1 MSGKKCISKL
11 ILISFS
17 FCLSQLAQ
25 DICWNSLF
33 PLNYLQNR
41 KMMSDFLPFSRP
53 SMGDAEL
60 AALREVLQSGW
71 ITTGPKNY
79 ALEEAFCTLTGNRH
93 AIAVSSATGGMH
105 VTLMAL
111 GIGAG
116 DEVITPSQTWV
127 STLNMIC
134 LLGATPVMIDVDPD
148 TLMITPEAV
157 AAAIT
162 PRTKAIIP
170 VHYAGAPADID
181 AIRAIG
187 ERHAIPVIEDAAHAA
202 GAYYKGR
209 HVGWRGT
216 AIFSFHAIKNM
227 TCAEGGLV
235 VTDDD
240 ELAARIRS
248 LKFHGLGVDTWD
260 RQTQGR
266 APQAEV
272 ITPGFKYNLA
282 DINAA
287 LALVQLEKLAHAN
300 QRRGE
305 IAQRYLDELAD
316 TPFRPLTAPSWAHQ
330 HAWHLFIIRVDET
343 ACGISRDVLMEKL
356 KTMGIGTGLH
366 FRAAHTQKY
375 YRERFPDVSLPH
387 TEWNSARICSLP
399 LFPDM
404 TDDDVTRVISALRQ
418 LSGC

>member
-1 MSGKKCISKL
+1 MSE
-11 ILISFS
+11 
-17 FCLSQLAQ
+17 
-25 DICWNSLF
+25 
-33 PLNYLQNR
+33 
-41 KMMSDFLPFSRP
+41 FLPFSRP

-71 ITTGPKNY
+71 ITTGPKNQ
-79 ALEEAFCTLTGNRH
+79 ALEEAFCALTGNRH
-93 AIAVSSATGGMH
+93 AVVVSSATGGMH

-111 GIGAG
+111 GIGPG

-134 LLGATPVMIDVDPD
+134 LLGATPVMIDVDRD
-148 TLMITPEAV
+148 NLMITPEAV
-157 AAAIT
+157 EAAIT
-162 PRTKAIIP
+162 PQTKAIIP

-181 AIRAIG
+181 AIRAVAARYG
-187 ERHAIPVIEDAAHAA
+187 IPVIEDAAHAA
-202 GAYYKGR
+202 GTYYKGR
-209 HVGWRGT
+209 HVGERGC

-227 TCAEGGLV
+227 TCAEGGLI

-240 ELAARIRS
+240 QLAARIRS
-248 LKFHGLGVDTWD
+248 LKFHGLGVDAYD
-260 RQTQGR
+260 RQTHGR

-272 ITPGFKYNLA
+272 ISPGFKYNLA

-287 LALVQLEKLAHAN
+287 LALVQLDKLAHAN
-300 QRRGE
+300 QRRTE
-305 IAQRYLDELAD
+305 IAQRYLRELAD
-316 TPFRPLTAPSWAHQ
+316 TPFKPLKVPAWQHQ

-343 ACGISRDVLMEKL
+343 TCGIGRDALMEQL
-356 KTMGIGTGLH
+356 KAMGIGTGLH

-375 YRERFPDVSLPH
+375 YRERFPTLSLPN

-404 TDDDVTRVISALRQ
+404 TDDDVTRVISALHQ

>member
-1 MSGKKCISKL
+1 
-11 ILISFS
+11 
-17 FCLSQLAQ
+17 
-25 DICWNSLF
+25 
-33 PLNYLQNR
+33 
-41 KMMSDFLPFSRP
+41 MSDFLPFSRP

-60 AALREVLQSGW
+60 AALRKVLQSGW
-71 ITTGPKNY
+71 ITTGPKNQ
-79 ALEEAFCTLTGNRH
+79 ALEEAFCALTGNRH

-111 GIGAG
+111 GISAG

-148 TLMITPEAV
+148 NLMITPEAV
-157 AAAIT
+157 EAAIT
-162 PRTKAIIP
+162 PRTKAIVP
-170 VHYAGAPADID
+170 VHYAGAPVDID
-181 AIRAIG
+181 AIRAIA

-202 GAYYKGR
+202 GTYYKGR

-227 TCAEGGLV
+227 TCAEGRLV

-248 LKFHGLGVDTWD
+248 LKFHGLGVDAYD
-260 RQTQGR
+260 RQTLGR

-272 ITPGFKYNLA
+272 ISPGFKYNLA

-287 LALVQLEKLAHAN
+287 LALVQLDKLAAAN
-300 QRRGE
+300 QRRAA
-305 IAQRYLDELAD
+305 IAQRYLRELAD
-316 TPFRPLTAPSWAHQ
+316 TPFRPLAVPSWEHQ
-330 HAWHLFIIRVDET
+330 HAWHLFIIRVDEA
-343 ACGISRDVLMEKL
+343 ACGISRDALMEKL
-356 KTMGIGTGLH
+356 KAMGIGTGLH

-387 TEWNSARICSLP
+387 TEWNSARICSIP

-404 TDDDVTRVISALRQ
+404 TDDDVTRVISALHQ
-418 LSGC
+418 LSGR

>member
-1 MSGKKCISKL
+1 
-11 ILISFS
+11 
-17 FCLSQLAQ
+17 
-25 DICWNSLF
+25 
-33 PLNYLQNR
+33 
-41 KMMSDFLPFSRP
+41 MSDFLPFSRP

-60 AALREVLQSGW
+60 AALREVLTSGW
-71 ITTGPKNY
+71 ITTGPKNQ
-79 ALEEAFCTLTGNRH
+79 ALEAAFCQLTGNRH

-111 GIGAG
+111 GIGPG

-134 LLGATPVMIDVDPD
+134 LLGATPVMIDVDND
-148 TLMITPEAV
+148 NLMITPEAV

-162 PRTKAIIP
+162 SRTKAIIP

-181 AIRAIG
+181 AIRAVG
-187 ERHAIPVIEDAAHAA
+187 ERHGIPVIEDAAHAA
-202 GAYYKGR
+202 GTHYKGC
-209 HVGWRGT
+209 HVGWQGT

-227 TCAEGGLV
+227 TCAEGGLI

-240 ELAARIRS
+240 ELASRIRS
-248 LKFHGLGVDTWD
+248 LKFHGLGVDAYD
-260 RQTQGR
+260 RQTHGR

-272 ITPGFKYNLA
+272 IAPGFKYNLA

-287 LALVQLEKLAHAN
+287 LALVQLEKLPHAN
-300 QRRGE
+300 QRRAE
-305 IAQRYLDELAD
+305 IAQRYLRELAD
-316 TPFRPLTAPSWAHQ
+316 TPFMPLSVPAWDHQ
-330 HAWHLFIIRVDET
+330 HAWHLFIIRVDEA
-343 ACGISRDVLMEKL
+343 ACGISRDALMEKL
-356 KTMGIGTGLH
+356 KAMGIGTGLH

-375 YRERFPDVSLPH
+375 YRERFPEVSLPN

-418 LSGC
+418 LSGR

>member
-1 MSGKKCISKL
+1 
-11 ILISFS
+11 
-17 FCLSQLAQ
+17 
-25 DICWNSLF
+25 
-33 PLNYLQNR
+33 
-41 KMMSDFLPFSRP
+41 MSDFLPFSRP

-71 ITTGPKNY
+71 ITTGPKNQ
-79 ALEEAFCTLTGNRH
+79 ALEEAFCALTGNRH

-111 GIGAG
+111 GISAD

-148 TLMITPEAV
+148 NLMITPEAV
-157 AAAIT
+157 EAAIT
-162 PRTKAIIP
+162 PRTKAIVP
-170 VHYAGAPADID
+170 VHYAGAPVDID
-181 AIRAIG
+181 AIRAIA

-202 GAYYKGR
+202 GTYYKGR

-248 LKFHGLGVDTWD
+248 LKFHGLGVDAYD
-260 RQTQGR
+260 RQTLGR

-272 ITPGFKYNLA
+272 ISPGFKYNLA

-287 LALVQLEKLAHAN
+287 LALVQLDKLAAAN
-300 QRRGE
+300 QRRAA
-305 IAQRYLDELAD
+305 IAQRYLRELAD
-316 TPFRPLTAPSWAHQ
+316 TPFRPLAVPSWEHQ
-330 HAWHLFIIRVDET
+330 HAWHLFIIRVDEA
-343 ACGISRDVLMEKL
+343 ACGISRDALMEKL
-356 KTMGIGTGLH
+356 KAMGIGTGLH

-387 TEWNSARICSLP
+387 TEWNSARICSIP

-404 TDDDVTRVISALRQ
+404 TDDDVTRVISALHQ
-418 LSGC
+418 LSGR

>member
-1 MSGKKCISKL
+1 
-11 ILISFS
+11 
-17 FCLSQLAQ
+17 
-25 DICWNSLF
+25 
-33 PLNYLQNR
+33 
-41 KMMSDFLPFSRP
+41 MMSEFLPFSRP

-71 ITTGPKNY
+71 ITTGPKNQ
-79 ALEEAFCTLTGNRH
+79 ALEAFCTLTGNRH
-93 AIAVSSATGGMH
+93 AVAVSSATGGMH

-111 GIGAG
+111 GIGPG

-134 LLGATPVMIDVDPD
+134 LLGATPVMIDVDRD
-148 TLMITPEAV
+148 NLMITAEAV
-157 AAAIT
+157 EAAIT
-162 PRTKAIIP
+162 PNTKAIIP

-181 AIRAIG
+181 AIRAVA
-187 ERHAIPVIEDAAHAA
+187 ERHGIPVIEDAAHAA
-202 GAYYKGR
+202 GTYYKGK
-209 HVGWRGT
+209 HVGGRGC

-227 TCAEGGLV
+227 TCAEGGLI

-240 ELAARIRS
+240 ALASRIRS
-248 LKFHGLGVDTWD
+248 LKFHGLGVDAYD
-260 RQTQGR
+260 RQTHGR

-272 ITPGFKYNLA
+272 ISPGFKYNLA

-287 LALVQLEKLAHAN
+287 LALVQLDKLAHAN
-300 QRRGE
+300 QRRSE
-305 IAQRYLDELAD
+305 IAQRYLRELAD
-316 TPFRPLTAPSWAHQ
+316 TPFKPLAIPEWEHQ
-330 HAWHLFIIRVDET
+330 HAWHLFIIRVDEAT
-343 ACGISRDVLMEKL
+343 CGISRDALMEKL
-356 KTMGIGTGLH
+356 KAMGIGTGLH

-375 YRERFPDVSLPH
+375 YRERFPTLSLPN

-404 TDDDVTRVISALRQ
+404 TDDDVTRVISALHQ